1 MEPGDTKFIGCS
13 QDVFSPHGQDDF
25 CTRDNWQTA
34 VVYLA
39 NELEMF
45 GLASPC
51 TKGEADQTQS
61 SLDVITLGML
71 VSLTHSMYQ
80 CFDSALYYSEL
91 QLEAGPDVQILP
103 GEAPRDGGRHQS
115 CCR

>member
-1 MEPGDTKFIGCS
+1 MLSLDWTGGQQLCPSMEPGDTKFIGCS

-61 SLDVITLGML
+61 SLDVITLGRWL
-71 VSLTHSMYQ
+71 L
-80 CFDSALYYSEL
+80 L
-91 QLEAGPDVQILP
+91 
-103 GEAPRDGGRHQS
+103 
-115 CCR
+115 

>member
-1 MEPGDTKFIGCS
+1 METPRDTKFIGCS

-61 SLDVITLGML
+61 SLDVITLGRL
-71 VSLTHSMYQ
+71 NVAAPLT
-80 CFDSALYYSEL
+80 
-91 QLEAGPDVQILP
+91 V
-103 GEAPRDGGRHQS
+103 
-115 CCR
+115 